1 MIRGAHCNALWNE
14 IDLEQRRVRFSL
26 FRADVAG
33 DALILTVATANKM
46 PADRPSRICRCVFF
60 TPLRY
65 HKSGKS
71 DDTSVLTALMTT
83 IERNDWSMVG
93 KAVRPAI
100 QPSTKMLP
108 SRIFL
113 WFLISRRAMLTND
126 GYNDVAVKESDT
138 GVIGAGMSV
147 NGTDGSSKSESS
159 DKEPQEAKRSMNALM
174 LGFILFFLTAGGPFG
189 VEVRRGAEIQISDQ
203 CT

>member
-1 MIRGAHCNALWNE
+1 
-14 IDLEQRRVRFSL
+14 
-26 FRADVAG
+26 
-33 DALILTVATANKM
+33 
-46 PADRPSRICRCVFF
+46 
-60 TPLRY
+60 
-65 HKSGKS
+65 
-71 DDTSVLTALMTT
+71 
-83 IERNDWSMVG
+83 
-93 KAVRPAI
+93 
-100 QPSTKMLP
+100 
-108 SRIFL
+108 
-113 WFLISRRAMLTND
+113 MLTND

-147 NGTDGSSKSESS
+147 NGMDGSSKSESS